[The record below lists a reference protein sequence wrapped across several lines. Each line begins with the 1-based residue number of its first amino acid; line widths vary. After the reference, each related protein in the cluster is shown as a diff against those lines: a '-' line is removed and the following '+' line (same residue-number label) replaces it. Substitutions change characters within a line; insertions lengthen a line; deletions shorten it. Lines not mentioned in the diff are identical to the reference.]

1 MGGPQTGPGASLI
14 VTEPGY
20 FDAAGIHLLSG
31 SDFGEVDAAG
41 DEPVAIVSA
50 AFQRHYFAGKDALGQ
65 TFGLHQGGTPSD
77 TTFTTVRVIG
87 VARDAK
93 YGDLRETPQWV
104 FYIPLAQAPGPRT
117 RTLLLVRTEGD
128 PLMLVHPVTQA
139 IAAAAPSLNALGA
152 QNMQTIRDGAL
163 FSERIAAQLAA
174 FVSLIALVLSA
185 VGLYGVI
192 AYSVSRRTSEIGIRL
207 ALGAPTRAVLWL
219 IGKETAAVLGVGLL
233 FGIPLAVAGSATVRA
248 LLYGVGA
255 FDPLALMVAIV
266 LLGAA
271 GLVASVAPA
280 RRAAGID
287 ARVALNAE

>member
-1 MGGPQTGPGASLI
+1 
-14 VTEPGY
+14 
-20 FDAAGIHLLSG
+20 
-31 SDFGEVDAAG
+31 
-41 DEPVAIVSA
+41 
-50 AFQRHYFAGKDALGQ
+50 
-65 TFGLHQGGTPSD
+65 
-77 TTFTTVRVIG
+77 

-93 YGDLRETPQWV
+93 YSDLRETPQWV
-104 FYIPLAQAPGPRT
+104 FYIPLSQAPGPRT

-128 PLMLVHPVTQA
+128 PLTLVHAVTQA
-139 IAAAAPSLNALGA
+139 IAAAAPGLNALGA
-152 QNMQTIRDGAL
+152 QDMQTIRDGAL
-163 FSERIAAQLAA
+163 SSERIAAQLAA

-219 IGKETAAVLGVGLL
+219 IGKETATVLGVGVLV
-233 FGIPLAVAGSATVRA
+233 GIPLAVAGSAALRA

-255 FDPLALMVAIV
+255 FDPFALMVAIV
-266 LLGAA
+266 LLSAA

-287 ARVALNAE
+287 ARVALSAD